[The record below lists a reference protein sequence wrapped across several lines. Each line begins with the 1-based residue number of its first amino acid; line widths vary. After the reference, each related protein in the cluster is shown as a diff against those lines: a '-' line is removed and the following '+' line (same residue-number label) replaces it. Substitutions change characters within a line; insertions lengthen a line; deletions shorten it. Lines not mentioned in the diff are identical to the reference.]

1 MLDRLTPESLV
12 NLLGRPFRVR
22 KHEHRIGQ
30 WSLLR
35 PPQAF
40 GDCRCGHSVAYH
52 LPLVGC
58 MKCGCDE
65 FR

>member
-1 MLDRLTPESLV
+1 MSNRLTPETLAKLRKPRARARKCSV
-12 NLLGRPFRVR
+12 QRLLL
-22 KHEHRIGQ
+22 Q
-30 WSLLR
+30 Q
-35 PPQAF
+35 PQAF

-58 MKCGCDE
+58 MKCDCDE